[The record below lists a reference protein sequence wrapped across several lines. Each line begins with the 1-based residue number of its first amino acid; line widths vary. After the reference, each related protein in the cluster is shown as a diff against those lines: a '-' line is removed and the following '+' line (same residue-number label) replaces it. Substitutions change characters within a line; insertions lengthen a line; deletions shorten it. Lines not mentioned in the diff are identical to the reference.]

1 MTVKAVLSHKGTAVI
16 TIAPTARLC
25 DVIKILDEHQIGAVV
40 ITDADQQIVGILS
53 ERDVVRILAHN
64 AHTIGGCQLCDQP
77 VEQVMTREVETCTQ
91 ADTIYEIMQRMTER
105 KFRHLPV
112 VEHGRLVGI
121 ISIGDVVKHRIRAME
136 SESDALHQYILVA

>member
-1 MTVKAVLSHKGTAVI
+1 MSHKGTAVI
-16 TIAPTARLC
+16 TIAPTARLG
-25 DVIKILDEHQIGAVV
+25 DAIKILDEHRIGAVV

-53 ERDVVRILAHN
+53 ERDIVRILAHN
-64 AHTIGGCQLCDQP
+64 ARTIGGCQLCDKL
-77 VEQVMTREVETCTQ
+77 VGQVMTRDVETCTES
-91 ADTIYEIMQRMTER
+91 DTVQQIMQRMTER

-121 ISIGDVVKHRIRAME
+121 ISIGDVVKHRIRDMA

>member
-1 MTVKAVLSHKGTAVI
+1 MSHKGTAVI
-16 TIAPTARLC
+16 TIAPTARLG
-25 DVIKILDEHQIGAVV
+25 DAIKILDEHRIGAVV

-53 ERDVVRILAHN
+53 ERDIVRILAHN
-64 AHTIGGCQLCDQP
+64 ARTIGGCQLCDEL
-77 VEQVMTREVETCTQ
+77 VGQVMTRDVETCTES
-91 ADTIYEIMQRMTER
+91 DTVQQIMQRMTER

-121 ISIGDVVKHRIRAME
+121 ISIGDVVKHRIRDMA

>member
-1 MTVKAVLSHKGTAVI
+1 MTVKAILSHKGTAVI
-16 TIAPTARLC
+16 TIAPTARLG
-25 DVIKILDEHQIGAVV
+25 DAIKILDEHRIGAVV

-53 ERDVVRILAHN
+53 ERDIVRILAHN
-64 AHTIGGCQLCDQP
+64 ARTIGGCQLCDEL
-77 VEQVMTREVETCTQ
+77 VGQVMTRDVETCTES
-91 ADTIYEIMQRMTER
+91 DTVQQIMQRMTER

-121 ISIGDVVKHRIRAME
+121 ISIGDVVKHRIRDMA